1 MATMAAEFDQNQG
14 SDVATRLMA
23 LVRSDS
29 SAQRSALTAR
39 PYLPGNETARNFA
52 DAAHYLCLIHG
63 RSPGV
68 VDLAAG
74 QYVPDFARQ
83 WLETAVNGFARE
95 RGYITRLA
103 VAAGPQPSTPGHNT
117 SESTVLGQRHAVE
130 VLAKSERSGCALG
143 AAMALVLDWRAL
155 REVLDIAAI
164 RFGMDPPPLLLP
176 GVADTREVAT
186 AFATTAA
193 TERAMLFGAE
203 QIMVQHR
210 ALWDLLD
217 ARRQARQEQ

>member
-1 MATMAAEFDQNQG
+1 MASRAVEMDHQ
-14 SDVATRLMA
+14 DVSERLMA
-23 LVRSDS
+23 LVQSDD
-29 SAQRSALTAR
+29 SARRGALTAR

-63 RSPGV
+63 RNPGV
-68 VDLAAG
+68 VDLAAA
-74 QYVPDFARQ
+74 QYVPPFARD
-83 WLETAVNGFARE
+83 WLETAVAGFARE
-95 RGYITRLA
+95 RSYITALA
-103 VAAGPQPSTPGHNT
+103 VAAGPQPSTPGHGA
-117 SESTVLGQRHAVE
+117 SESAVLGQRHATE
-130 VLAKSERSGCALG
+130 VLARSERNGCALG

-164 RFGMDPPPLLLP
+164 RFGMTPPPLLLP
-176 GVADTREVAT
+176 GVRETRAVAL
-186 AFATTAA
+186 AFATTPA

-217 ARRQARQEQ
+217 ARRQARIAH